1 MSTGRAPRRTRRP
14 DERGSA
20 VWVVPFVGVLVLM
33 ALALAFQ
40 GGLLVAQRRVQ
51 AAADLAALA
60 GAVALQRGH
69 DGCDAARRMAARNG
83 ASLDRC
89 RVDDRG
95 VLVTLARAGPVL
107 WGRSVEVRAAARAGP
122 AQTP

>member
-40 GGLLVAQRRVQ
+40 GGLLVAPDKDSWEMLRREVF
-51 AAADLAALA
+51 
-60 GAVALQRGH
+60 
-69 DGCDAARRMAARNG
+69 
-83 ASLDRC
+83 
-89 RVDDRG
+89 VD
-95 VLVTLARAGPVL
+95 
-107 WGRSVEVRAAARAGP
+107 
-122 AQTP
+122 

>member
-1 MSTGRAPRRTRRP
+1 MNTKPKARSSRWA
-14 DERGSA
+14 DERGTA
-20 VWVVPFVGVLVLM
+20 VWVVPFVGVLVLT

-60 GAVALQRGH
+60 GAGALQRGD
-69 DGCDAARRMAARNG
+69 DGCDAASRMAARNG
-83 ASLDRC
+83 ASMDRC
-89 RVDDRG
+89 RVDDRD
-95 VLVTLARAGPVL
+95 VVVTLARAGPLL
-107 WGRSVEVRAAARAGP
+107 WGRSAEVRAMARAGP